1 MQFSDLLAAISTHA
15 IRLQTEEGDLIILGD
30 DEALDETLWDQLI
43 AHKPRLLQLVA
54 EHGGDWLSPAYRIT
68 PDMLPLVNLDQPAI
82 DRIVA
87 AIPGGAANV
96 QDIYPLAPLQEGML
110 YHHLSAAQG
119 DPYVLHAQFV
129 FDSRSRLDA
138 FAQALQWVIDRHDIL
153 RTSMVWERLDE
164 PLQVV
169 WRKAR
174 LACEEARF
182 DSGDRLAQLLAR
194 YDARTYRM
202 DLGQA
207 PLLRL
212 VFADDPANQ
221 RVVAMLLFHHT
232 ILDHTALDLVRH
244 EIQRYLAGEQAQAA
258 APVAF
263 RSYIAQV
270 RHGVSEQAHEAF
282 FRDMLADVDEPT
294 LPFGLQDVQG
304 DGQGIDEARIPV
316 DNSLS
321 RRLRS
326 LARPLGVSV
335 ASLMHLALARV
346 LGVVSGR
353 ETVVF
358 GTVMLG
364 RMGAGEGGE
373 RALGMFINTLPLRVD
388 VGGQGVRAAVKV
400 THERLTRLLDHEH
413 ASLALAQ
420 RCSGVAAPTPLFSA
434 MLNYRHSAAN
444 DMAAVIEVA
453 EGIQVLGAEE
463 RTNYPLTVN
472 VDDLGEDFAL
482 TVMVDASIDAQRVA
496 GYLHTALES
505 LADALEQR
513 PDMPLRGLN
522 ILPEAERHTLL
533 HTLNYCA
540 THYADTALI
549 HQQVETHAAAQ
560 PEAIAVRFEQQRLT
574 YRQLNE
580 RANQVAHALLVQGV
594 APDSRVAIC
603 VERGPQMIIGLLGI
617 LKAGA
622 GYVPI
627 DPAYPQERIA
637 YTLADSQPVAVLVQ
651 ANTRHLVGELA
662 QVDLDNLGQASILN
676 PRLHLSPANL
686 AYVIYTSGSTGQPK
700 GVMIEHRQVA
710 RLFSA
715 TRQWFGFNQHDVW
728 ALFHSFAFDF
738 SVWEIWGALMHGGQL
753 LIVPQLVSRSP
764 DECYALLCDA
774 EVSILNQTP
783 SAFRQLIAA
792 QGHSA
797 QSHSLRQVIFGGEA
811 LEPGMLKPWYA
822 RAVNAGT
829 QLVNMYGITET
840 TVHVTYRALQAA
852 DAQLVGVSPIGVRIP
867 DLQLYVLD
875 EQREPLPLGVV
886 GELYVG
892 GAGVARGYLNREALN
907 AERFLADPATGL
919 RMYKTGDLGRLLA
932 DGSVEYLGR
941 NDDQVK
947 IRGFRIELG
956 EIQAHLAS
964 ASGVRDAVVIAR
976 EDEPGDK
983 RLVAYVITEG
993 EPSVAA
999 LRDHLLL
1006 SLAEHM
1012 VPSAFV
1018 RLDKLPLTT
1027 NGKLDRKALP
1037 APDADALARRGY
1049 APPQGAVEN
1058 AIATIWQELLKL
1070 EQVGRDDNFFELGGH
1085 SLLAVK
1091 LIERMRQVELSADV
1105 RVLFGQ
1111 PTLAALAA
1119 AVGGQREVQVP
1130 ANLIEEHTEQIT
1142 PGMLPLVELDQAA
1155 IDHIIQSVP
1164 GGVANVQDIYGL
1176 APLQAGILYHHLATT
1191 DGDPYVLQVQLRFN
1205 DQGAVDGFI
1214 QALHSVIERND
1225 ILRTAILWEGLEE
1238 PVQVVLRQAPLAV
1251 ERMDSQGTD
1260 ALAHLQQRFDPR
1272 HYRLDLSRASLMRL
1286 AYAEEAGGFVGILLL
1301 HHILLDHTA
1310 LQVLVEEMSAS
1321 LSGNSA
1327 QLPDA
1332 VQYRAYVAQARLGLS
1347 QAQHEAFFG
1356 EMLGDIDEPTLAFG
1370 LQDVNGDGSGIH
1382 EARLPLEPALNL
1394 GLREQARQLGVS
1406 TASLVHL
1413 AWAQVLGQ
1421 VSGQQEVVF
1430 GTVLLGRMQGGEG
1443 ADRALGMFINTL
1455 PLRVSL
1461 GVVGVQAGVR
1471 ATHARLAQLL
1481 GHEHASLSLAQR
1493 CSGVPGSLPLFSTL
1507 LNYRHSAPDE
1517 APGDSP
1523 FAAFGIQ
1530 ILSSEER
1537 SNYPLVLN
1545 VDDLGTGFTLTVQGV
1560 ATLDVQRVGD
1570 YMLTALRN
1578 LVSALQHAP
1587 TTALHKVSI
1596 VPPAERRQ
1604 LLQGFNASAREYPSQ
1619 FTVAQLFEAQ
1629 VLARPEAIALV
1640 HGQRS
1645 LSYRD
1650 LNRRANRLAHHLI
1663 SRGVQPGEPVAL
1675 ALPRSIDLIVSQLAV
1690 LKCAAVYVPLDVN
1703 APLER
1708 RTFMVQDSGAHQVL
1722 ENLAELDLEDLPADN
1737 PGLTQSAQDVAYI
1750 MYTSGSTGTPKGVL
1764 VPHRGIT
1771 RLVINNG
1778 YADFNASDRVA
1789 FASNPAFDASTMDV
1803 WGALLNGG
1811 QVQVIDHATLLDPLA
1826 FGAELQGATVLFV
1839 TTALFNQYVQLIPAA
1854 LAGLRILLCGGER
1867 ADPTAFRSLLARAP
1881 ALRLVHCYGPTET
1894 TTYATTYEVREV
1906 GTDTD
1911 SVPVGRPISNTQIYV
1926 LDAQLQPV
1934 PLGITG
1940 EICIGGD
1947 GVAKGYLNRPELTAE
1962 KFVSNPFVDQ
1972 PGALMYRTGDLGR
1985 WSVDGLLECLGRNDD
2000 QVKIRGFRIE
2010 LGEIESRLANC
2021 PGIQEV
2027 AVLARED
2034 VPGDKRLVAYFTW
2047 ADTDLGID
2055 QVHAYLQG
2063 QLPDYMLPSAY
2074 MPLASLP
2081 LTNNGKLDR
2090 KALPIPD
2097 QAALLSRGYEAPQG
2111 EVETLLAQIWQDVLK
2126 LERVGRHDH
2135 FFELGGHSL
2144 LAVSLIERMR
2154 QVGLS
2159 ADVRVLFSQPSLAAL
2174 AAAVGSGREIVVP
2187 ANGIPAGCT
2196 QITPSML
2203 SLVQLTPDAIARIV
2217 ANVPGGA
2224 ANVQDI
2230 YPLAPLQEGIL
2241 YHHISAEQGDPY
2253 LLQSRMAFDSL
2264 ERLHGFM
2271 GALQQV
2277 VARHDILRTG
2287 VVWEGLDSPVQ
2298 VVWREARLVVQ
2309 EVHLDPA
2316 DGGIIEQLH
2325 ARFDARHYRLDITQA
2340 PLLRMVYAQD
2350 PVLDRVAAIL
2360 LFHHLALDH
2369 TAMEVVGQEMRACM
2383 LDQASALPEPAPFR
2397 NYVAQA
2403 RLGVSVAEHEQ
2414 FFRDML
2420 ADVDEPTLPFGL
2432 QDVQG
2437 DGRAIE
2443 EAGLQLDAELAQR
2456 VRQQARQLGVSAASL
2471 MHLAWA
2477 QVLGLVSGRDDVVF
2491 GTVLMGRMQAG
2502 DGADRAL
2509 GMFINTLPLRVDVAA
2524 AATAAVKATHARLS
2538 ALLGHEHASLALAQR
2553 CSGVPTS
2560 TPLFSALLNYRHSN
2574 PGEMA
2579 RDGHGIWEGVQL
2591 LGGEER
2597 SNYPLTL
2604 SVDDLGAGFGLSVL
2618 ALPQIGAQRLCDY
2631 MHSAVAQLVATLES
2645 APHHALNQLPILP
2658 TAERETLLREFN
2670 ATAHDFPLGQT
2681 VHGAFEV
2688 QAERQPHAIAVQ
2700 QGSDVLTY
2708 QQLNQRANQLAHHLL
2723 ELGVQPDDRV
2733 ALCCRRGPQMLVG
2746 LLGILKAGA
2755 GYVPIDPAYPA
2766 ERIAYLLQDS
2776 APVAVLAET
2785 STRDLL
2791 GPVAMVDLHDPRWQ
2805 HHAVS
2810 NPQVATLTPAHLAYV
2825 IYTSGSTG
2833 QPKGVMVEHR
2843 TVENLVH
2850 WHCEAFGL
2858 NAVSHTSSVAGFG
2871 FDAMAWETWPALC
2884 IGATLHLPP
2893 AEVGNENL
2901 DELLAWWLAQPLD
2914 VSFLPTPVAEYAFS
2928 QPLQHPTL
2936 RILLIGGDRLR
2947 QFTQKRRFAVINN
2960 YGPTEATVVATS
2972 GRVRAWQ
2979 ALHIGRPIANA
2990 TSYVLDAQQRPVPVG
3005 VTGELYVGG
3014 SGVARGYL
3022 NRPDLTAERFLQD
3035 PFNEGRMYR
3044 TGDLVRWLPDGNL
3057 EYLGRNDDQVKVR
3070 GVRVELG
3077 EIESRLAA
3085 LEGVEQAVVLVR
3097 EGRLLAWFTE
3107 QQPLDIQT
3115 LRAQLHAQ
3123 LPDALVPVAYM
3134 RLDLLPLTANGKLDR
3149 KALPDPDQ
3157 CALLSREYQAPQGE
3171 VETALA
3177 RIWAEVLQVQQVGRH
3192 DHFFE
3197 LGGHSLLAV
3206 SLIERMRQVGLS
3218 ADVRVLFSQPTLAAL
3233 AAAVGSGREVQVPA
3247 NRISADCQRITPDM
3261 LSLVTLD
3268 QSTIDQAVAQ
3278 VPGGAANVQDIYP
3291 LAPLQ
3296 EGIFYHYLTA
3306 EQGDP
3311 YLLQSHLA
3319 FDSVERLQ
3327 AVVRALQQV
3336 IDRHDILRTAVVWE
3350 GLAQPLQVVWRRAAL
3365 SVQEL
3370 HLQGDVL
3377 AGLHERFD
3385 ARRYRLP
3392 VSQAPL
3398 IRLMYAQDLANQRVV
3413 AVLLYHHIALDHTAF
3428 DVVLREMQ
3436 GYLLGHGV
3444 PTAAPMPYRNYVA
3457 QARLGVSE
3465 QEHEAFFRAM
3475 LADVDEP
3482 TLPFG
3487 LQDVRGDGFD
3497 IQEHSLRLDSDLNR
3511 RLRAQ
3516 ARLLGVSTASLFHL
3530 AWGQVLAATSGR
3542 QSVVFGTVL
3551 VGRMQGGEGADR
3563 ALGVFINTLPLRLDI
3578 DDQGARAAVRATH
3591 ARLTQLLGHE
3601 HASLALAQ
3609 RCSGV
3614 AAPAPLFSSM
3624 LNYRH
3629 RGAATRSAD
3638 AHLAWEGMQ
3647 TLVNDGRT
3655 NYPLTLNVDDL
3666 GDGYAITA
3674 LAQVDAQRVCGYMQ
3688 TALSGLV
3695 EALEQAP
3702 SQGLNRLPVMGP
3714 EERHKLLVEFNATS
3728 VGYNLDQTLHSL
3740 FEAQVLR
3747 TPQAVAVK
3755 AGEHS
3760 LSYQQLNER
3769 ANRLAHHLQEMGVQ
3783 PDSRVGIC
3791 VERGL
3796 DMVIGL
3802 LAILKA
3808 GGGYVPL
3815 DPAYPQERLAYM
3827 LQDSAPVVVLA
3838 QGATRALLGDVALI
3852 DLDHSTWH
3860 QQPATNPHVPG
3871 LTARHQAYVIY
3882 TSGSTGQPKGVINE
3896 HAGVVNRLLWMQDA
3910 YGLQADDAVL
3920 QKTPFSFDVSV
3931 WEFFWPL
3938 FTGARLVMAHP
3949 GGHKEPA
3956 YLCEVIEAEQITTLH
3971 FVPSMLDVF
3980 LAHGDVSQAAGLV
3993 RVMCSGEAL
4002 PGSLVRRFKQQLP
4015 GIGLYNLYGPTEAAV
4030 DVTAWNCARPD
4041 VPDNTPIGKP
4051 IANTRLYVLDG
4062 QLQPVPLGV
4071 VGELFIGGVQVARGY
4086 LNRPELT
4093 AERFLD
4099 DPFSPGRMYRTGD
4112 VGRYL
4117 PDGTIEYLG
4126 RNDDQVKIRGL
4137 RIELGEIQARLVEH
4151 PAVKDAV
4158 VVAREERLVAYYT
4171 GVPTDI
4177 ESLRAQLLQH
4187 LPDFMVP
4194 ALFVHLDALPLS
4206 PNGKL
4211 DRKALP
4217 APGMDAL
4224 RVREYEAPEGD
4235 TEILL
4240 ARLWAE
4246 LLKVER
4252 VGRHDNFFELG
4263 GHSLLA
4269 VSLIG
4274 RLRQEGM
4281 DADVRALFEQ
4291 PTLAGYAAM
4300 TERMEIVL

>member
-1 MQFSDLLAAISTHA
+1 MQFSELLAAISTHA
-15 IRLQTEEGDLIILGD
+15 IRLQREEDDLIVLGD
-30 DEALDETLWDQLI
+30 DEALDDALWDQLI
-43 AHKPRLLQLVA
+43 AHKPRLLTLVT

-68 PDMLPLVNLDQPAI
+68 PDMVPLVNLDQLAI

-129 FDSRSRLDA
+129 FDSRARLAA
-138 FAQALQWVIDRHDIL
+138 FVEALQWVIDRHDIL
-153 RTSMVWERLDE
+153 RTSMAWERLDE

-169 WRKAR
+169 WRKAT
-174 LACEEARF
+174 LACEEAHF
-182 DSGDRLAQLLAR
+182 SGGDALDRLLTR

-232 ILDHTALDLVRH
+232 ILDHTALDVVRH
-244 EIQRYLAGEQAQAA
+244 EIQLYLAGQQDQAPE
-258 APVAF
+258 PVAF
-263 RSYIAQV
+263 RRYIAQV

-282 FRDMLADVDEPT
+282 FREMLADIDEPT

-304 DGQGIDEARIPV
+304 DGLGIDEARISV
-316 DNSLS
+316 DSDLS

-335 ASLMHLALARV
+335 ASLLHLAMARV

-353 ETVVF
+353 DAVVF

-388 VGGQGVRAAVKV
+388 VGAQGVRAGVQA
-400 THERLTRLLDHEH
+400 THARLTALLEHEH

-434 MLNYRHSAAN
+434 MLNYRHSAAG

-482 TVMVDASIDAQRVA
+482 TVMVDGNIGAQRVA
-496 GYLHTALES
+496 SYLHTALES
-505 LADALEQR
+505 LAQALEHH
-513 PDMPLRGLN
+513 PDTPLDRLA
-522 ILPEAERHTLL
+522 ILPDEERHHLL
-533 HTLNYCA
+533 HSLNPSPR
-540 THYADTALI
+540 TYADSALI
-549 HQQVETHAAAQ
+549 HQQVELQAAAQ
-560 PEAIAVRFEQQRLT
+560 PEAIALRFDQQRLS

-580 RANQVAHALLVQGV
+580 RANQVAHRLLAQGIR
-594 APDSRVAIC
+594 PDDRVAIC
-603 VERGPQMIIGLLGI
+603 VERGPEMIIGLLGI

-627 DPAYPQERIA
+627 DPAYPLERIA
-637 YTLADSQPVAVLVQ
+637 YTLRDSQPLAVLVQ

-662 QVDLDNLGQASILN
+662 PIDLNGLRGESIVN
-676 PRLHLSPANL
+676 PHVMLDSHNL

-700 GVMIEHRQVA
+700 GVMVEHRQVA

-715 TRQWFGFNQHDVW
+715 TEHWFGFNRNDVW

-738 SVWEIWGALMHGGQL
+738 SVWEIWGALLHGGQL
-753 LIVPQLVSRSP
+753 LIVPQLLSRSP
-764 DECYALLCDA
+764 DECYTLLCEA
-774 EVSILNQTP
+774 GVSILNQTP
-783 SAFRQLIAA
+783 SAFRQLLAA
-792 QGHSA
+792 QGDSPQA
-797 QSHSLRQVIFGGEA
+797 HSLRQVIFGGEA

-822 RAVNAGT
+822 RAINAGT

-840 TVHVTYRALQAA
+840 TVHVTYRALEAA
-852 DAQLVGVSPIGVRIP
+852 DAQLVGVSPIGGPIP

-875 EQREPLPLGVV
+875 AHHEPLPVGVV

-892 GAGVARGYLNREALN
+892 GAGVARGYLNRDGLT
-907 AERFLADPATGL
+907 AERFLSDPATGL
-919 RMYKTGDLGRLLA
+919 RMYRTGDLGRRLA

-956 EIQAHLAS
+956 EIQARLAS
-964 ASGVRDAVVIAR
+964 AQGVRDAVVIAR
-976 EDEPGDK
+976 EDQPGDK
-983 RLVAYVITEG
+983 RLVAYVIAEG
-993 EPSVAA
+993 DTRVAA

-1018 RLDKLPLTT
+1018 LLERFPLTT

-1037 APDADALARRGY
+1037 APDADAVARRSY
-1049 APPQGAVEN
+1049 QAPRGHVET
-1058 AIATIWQELLKL
+1058 AIAGIWQDLLKL
-1070 EQVGRDDNFFELGGH
+1070 DRIGRDDHFFELGGH

-1091 LIERMRQVELSADV
+1091 LIERMRQVNLSADV

-1119 AVGGQREVQVP
+1119 AVGGQAEVQVP
-1130 ANLIEEHTEQIT
+1130 ANPIHAHSQVIT
-1142 PGMLPLVELDQAA
+1142 PDMLPLIDLDQAA
-1155 IDHIIQSVP
+1155 IDHILHNVP
-1164 GGVANVQDIYGL
+1164 GGIGNVQDIYAL

-1191 DGDPYVLQVQLRFN
+1191 DGDPYVLQVQLGFD
-1205 DQGAVDGFI
+1205 DQAAVDAFI
-1214 QALHSVIERND
+1214 LALQSVIERND
-1225 ILRTAILWEGLEE
+1225 ILRTAILWEGLDV
-1238 PVQVVLRQAPLAV
+1238 PAQVVCRQAPLAV
-1251 ERMDSQGTD
+1251 ERIEAPGVD

-1286 AYAEEAGGFVGILLL
+1286 AYAEDQGRFVGILLL

-1310 LQVLVEEMSAS
+1310 LQVLVQEMSAS
-1321 LSGNSA
+1321 LAGCSA

-1332 VQYRAYVAQARLGLS
+1332 VQYRNYVAQARLGVS
-1347 QAQHEAFFG
+1347 QARHEAFFS
-1356 EMLGDIDEPTLAFG
+1356 EMLGDIDAPTLAFG
-1370 LQDVNGDGSGIH
+1370 LQDVNGDGSGIV
-1382 EARLPLEPALNL
+1382 EAHLPLEPALSL

-1413 AWAQVLGQ
+1413 AWAHVLGQ

-1455 PLRVSL
+1455 PLRVSV
-1461 GVVGVQAGVR
+1461 GTVGVQAAVR
-1471 ATHARLAQLL
+1471 ATHARLADLL
-1481 GHEHASLSLAQR
+1481 VHEHAPLSLAQR

-1507 LNYRHSAPDE
+1507 LNYRHSAPAD

-1523 FAAFGIQ
+1523 FAASGIR

-1545 VDDLGTGFTLTVQGV
+1545 VDDLGSGFALTVQGV
-1560 ATLDVQRVGD
+1560 ASLDARRVGD
-1570 YMLTALRN
+1570 YMLTALRH
-1578 LVSALQHAP
+1578 LVTALQQAP
-1587 TTALHKVSI
+1587 TTPMLAVSI
-1596 VPPAERRQ
+1596 VPPAERNQ
-1604 LLQGFNASAREYPSQ
+1604 LLVDFNATARDYPSQ
-1619 FTVAQLFEAQ
+1619 LTVPQLFEAQ
-1629 VLARPEAIALV
+1629 VLARPEAVAAVQGPL
-1640 HGQRS
+1640 S

-1663 SRGVQPGEPVAL
+1663 SQGVQPGESVAI
-1675 ALPRSIDLIVSQLAV
+1675 ALPRSLDLLICQLAI
-1690 LKCAAVYVPLDVN
+1690 LKCGAVYVPLDIN

-1708 RTFMVQDSGAHQVL
+1708 QALIVQDSGAQRVLNTLADLNLEAQSPHNPQVL
-1722 ENLAELDLEDLPADN
+1722 
-1737 PGLTQSAQDVAYI
+1737 QSSESVAYI
-1750 MYTSGSTGTPKGVL
+1750 LYTSGSTGAPKGVQ
-1764 VPHRGIT
+1764 VPHRAIS
-1771 RLVINNG
+1771 RLVLNNG
-1778 YADFNASDRVA
+1778 YAEFNPRDRVA
-1789 FASNPAFDASTMDV
+1789 FASNPAFDASTLEV
-1803 WGALLNGG
+1803 WAPLLNGG
-1811 QVQVIDHATLLDPLA
+1811 CVVVVEQAVLLSQAALASLLQEQAISVLWMTAGLFHQYADALMPVLAQLRYLIVGGDVLDPLVIDR
-1826 FGAELQGATVLFV
+1826 VLKHGK
-1839 TTALFNQYVQLIPAA
+1839 P
-1854 LAGLRILLCGGER
+1854 RHLLNG
-1867 ADPTAFRSLLARAP
+1867 
-1881 ALRLVHCYGPTET
+1881 YGPTE
-1894 TTYATTYEVREV
+1894 ATTFATTHEITQV
-1906 GTDTD
+1906 GEGGI
-1911 SVPVGRPISNTQIYV
+1911 PIGRPIANAQAYV
-1926 LDAQLQPV
+1926 LDAHRQLL
-1934 PLGITG
+1934 PLGVVG
-1940 EICIGGD
+1940 ELYIGGA
-1947 GVAKGYLNRPELTAE
+1947 GVATGYLNQPQLTAQ
-1962 KFVSNPFVDQ
+1962 KFVPNPF
-1972 PGALMYRTGDLGR
+1972 GEGLLYRTGDLAC
-1985 WSVDGLLECLGRNDD
+1985 WQADGTLLYRGRNDL

-2010 LGEIESRLANC
+2010 PGEIEACLAAFA
-2021 PGIQEV
+2021 GV
-2027 AVLARED
+2027 THAVVLVRED
-2034 VPGDKRLVAYFTW
+2034 EPGDKRLVAYYT
-2047 ADTDLGID
+2047 ADAPLPIEALRA
-2055 QVHAYLQG
+2055 HLQG
-2063 QLPDYMLPSAY
+2063 RLPDYMVPSAY
-2074 MPLASLP
+2074 VWLALLP
-2081 LTNNGKLDR
+2081 LTANGKLDR
-2090 KALPIPD
+2090 KGLPVPD
-2097 QAALLSRGYEAPQG
+2097 AGALLSRGYEAPEG

-2126 LERVGRHDH
+2126 LDRVGRHDH

-2154 QVGLS
+2154 QAGLS
-2159 ADVRVLFSQPSLAAL
+2159 TDVRVLFNQPSLAAL
-2174 AAAVGSGREIVVP
+2174 AAAVGSGREIAVP

-2196 QITPSML
+2196 RIVPSML
-2203 SLVQLTPDAIARIV
+2203 TLVSLDQAAIDRVV
-2217 ANVPGGA
+2217 ASVPGGA

-2264 ERLHGFM
+2264 ERLQRFM

-2277 VARHDILRTG
+2277 AARHDILRTS

-2298 VVWREARLVVQ
+2298 VVWREAPLVVQ
-2309 EVHLDPA
+2309 AIDLDPA
-2316 DGGIIEQLH
+2316 HGDILEQLH
-2325 ARFDARHYRLDITQA
+2325 GRFDARHYRLDITQA
-2340 PLLRMVYAQD
+2340 PLLRMVYAPD
-2350 PVLDRVAAIL
+2350 PANRRVAAIL

-2369 TAMEVVGQEMRACM
+2369 TAMAVVGREMDAF
-2383 LDQASALPEPAPFR
+2383 LFNQAQDLPLAAPFR

-2403 RLGVSVAEHEQ
+2403 RLGVSVDEHEQ
-2414 FFRDML
+2414 FFRAML
-2420 ADVDEPTLPFGL
+2420 AEVDEPTLPFGV

-2443 EAGLQLDAELAQR
+2443 EAEQAVDAALAKR
-2456 VRQQARQLGVSAASL
+2456 LREQARLRGVSAASL

-2477 QVLGLVSGRDDVVF
+2477 LVLGRVCGRDEVVF

-2509 GMFINTLPLRVDVAA
+2509 GMFINTLPLKVDVAA
-2524 AATAAVKATHARLS
+2524 DAVAALKATHGRLS

-2553 CSGVPTS
+2553 CSGVAAS
-2560 TPLFSALLNYRHSN
+2560 TPLFSALLNYRHSH

-2604 SVDDLGAGFGLSVL
+2604 SVDDLGEGFGLSVL
-2618 ALPQIGAQRLCDY
+2618 ALPRIGAGRVCAY
-2631 MHSAVAQLVATLES
+2631 MANAIEQLVDTLENT
-2645 APHHALNQLPILP
+2645 PHTALDQLDILP
-2658 TAERETLLREFN
+2658 ASERETLLREFN
-2670 ATAHDFPLGQT
+2670 ATVADFPTGHT
-2681 VHGAFEV
+2681 VHGAFEI
-2688 QAERQPHAIAVQ
+2688 QAERQPHAIAVVQ
-2700 QGSDVLTY
+2700 DGTSLTY
-2708 QQLNQRANQLAHHLL
+2708 RQLNQRANQLAHHLL
-2723 ELGVQPDDRV
+2723 AQGVQPDDRV

-2766 ERIAYLLQDS
+2766 ARIAYLLQDS
-2776 APVAVLAET
+2776 APVAVLAEA
-2785 STRDLL
+2785 STRELL
-2791 GPVAMVDLHDPRWQ
+2791 GNVASIDLHER
-2805 HHAVS
+2805 HHPDVS
-2810 NPQVATLTPAHLAYV
+2810 NPQIADLTPAHLAYV

-2843 TVENLVH
+2843 SVENLVH

-2858 NAVSHTSSVAGFG
+2858 SAISHTSSVAGFG
-2871 FDAMAWETWPALC
+2871 FDAMAWEVWPALC
-2884 IGATLHLPP
+2884 VGATLHLPP
-2893 AEVGNENL
+2893 SELGNEQI
-2901 DELLAWWLAQPLD
+2901 DDLLAWWLAQPLD

-2928 QPLQHPTL
+2928 QDLHHPTL
-2936 RILLIGGDRLR
+2936 RLLLIGGDRLR
-2947 QFTQKRRFAVINN
+2947 QFSQERRFAVINN

-2972 GRVRAWQ
+2972 GRVRAGQ

-2990 TSYVLDAQQRPVPVG
+2990 CVYVLDEHLRPVPVG
-3005 VTGELYVGG
+3005 VAGELYVGG

-3022 NRPDLTAERFLQD
+3022 NRAQMTAERFLQD
-3035 PFNEGRMYR
+3035 PFNAGRMYR
-3044 TGDLVRWLPDGNL
+3044 TGDQVRWLPDGNL
-3057 EYLGRNDDQVKVR
+3057 EYLGRNDEQVKIR

-3077 EIESRLAA
+3077 EIESCLAA
-3085 LEGVEQAVVLVR
+3085 LPGVGEAVVLVR
-3097 EGRLLAWFTE
+3097 EGRMVAWFTE
-3107 QQPLDIQT
+3107 HHPLSIES
-3115 LRAQLHAQ
+3115 LREQLQAH
-3123 LPDALVPVAYM
+3123 LPQALVPVAYV
-3134 RLDLLPLTANGKLDR
+3134 RLDVLPLTANGKLDR
-3149 KALPDPDQ
+3149 QALPAPDQ
-3157 CALLSREYQAPQGE
+3157 AAVLSRDYEAPLGA
-3171 VETALA
+3171 VETTLA
-3177 RIWAEVLQVQQVGRH
+3177 RLWAEVLQVEQVGRH

-3247 NRISADCQRITPDM
+3247 NRIPADCQRITPDL

-3268 QSTIDQAVAQ
+3268 QSSLDQIVSC

-3296 EGIFYHYLTA
+3296 EGILYHHLTA
-3306 EQGDP
+3306 GQGDP

-3319 FDSVERLQ
+3319 FDRIERLHAFAQ
-3327 AVVRALQQV
+3327 ALQQV
-3336 IDRHDILRTAVVWE
+3336 IDRHDILRTGVVWE
-3350 GLAQPLQVVWRRAAL
+3350 GLVQPLQVVWRKARL
-3365 SVQEL
+3365 PLEHL

-3385 ARRYRLP
+3385 ARRYRLDI
-3392 VSQAPL
+3392 SQAPL
-3398 IRLMYAQDLANQRVV
+3398 IRLAYAEDPANQRVV

-3436 GYLLGHGV
+3436 GYLLGHPA

-3465 QEHEAFFRAM
+3465 QEHEAFFRDM
-3475 LADVDEP
+3475 LGDVDEP

-3487 LQDVRGDGFD
+3487 LQDVRGDGSA
-3497 IQEHSLRLDSDLNR
+3497 IEAHSLQLDSDLNR

-3542 QSVVFGTVL
+3542 HSVVFGTVL
-3551 VGRMQGGEGADR
+3551 VGRLQGGEGADR

-3578 DDQGARAAVRATH
+3578 DAQGVRAAVRTTH
-3591 ARLTQLLGHE
+3591 ARLSALLGHE

-3614 AAPAPLFSSM
+3614 AAPTPLFSSM

-3629 RGAATRSAD
+3629 RGAATRSQD
-3638 AHLAWEGMQ
+3638 AQHAWEGMQ

-3666 GDGYAITA
+3666 GDGYDVTA
-3674 LAQVDAQRVCGYMQ
+3674 LAHVDAQRICGYMQ
-3688 TALSGLV
+3688 VALAGLV

-3702 SQGLNRLPVMGP
+3702 HQALHRLPILGA
-3714 EERHKLLVEFNATS
+3714 EELQKLLVEFNATE
-3728 VGYNLDQTLHSL
+3728 VNYPLDQTLHGL
-3740 FEAQVLR
+3740 FEAQVMR
-3747 TPQAVAVK
+3747 TPDAVAVK
-3755 AGEHS
+3755 AHEQQ
-3760 LSYQQLNER
+3760 LTYRQLNER
-3769 ANRLAHHLQEMGVQ
+3769 ANRLAHHLREWGVQ
-3783 PDSRVGIC
+3783 PESRVGIC
-3791 VERGL
+3791 LERGL
-3796 DMVIGL
+3796 DMLIGL
-3802 LAILKA
+3802 FAILKA

-3815 DPAYPQERLAYM
+3815 DPTYPLERIAYM
-3827 LQDSAPVVVLA
+3827 LDDSAPVVVLA
-3838 QGATRALLGDVALI
+3838 QRATRGVLGEVPVI
-3852 DLDHSTWH
+3852 DLDQPTWQH
-3860 QQPATNPHVPG
+3860 QSASNPEVPG
-3871 LTARHQAYVIY
+3871 LTAGNQAYVIY

-3910 YGLQADDAVL
+3910 YGLKAHDAVL

-3938 FTGARLVMAHP
+3938 FTGARLVMARP
-3949 GGHKEPA
+3949 GGHKDPA
-3956 YLCEVIEAEQITTLH
+3956 YLCAVIEAERITTLH

-3980 LAHGDVSQAAGLV
+3980 LAHGDVSHAAGLQQ
-3993 RVMCSGEAL
+3993 VMCSGEAL

-4041 VPDNTPIGKP
+4041 AADNTPIGKP

-4093 AERFLD
+4093 AERFLK
-4099 DPFSPGRMYRTGD
+4099 DPFTPGRLYRTGD
-4112 VGRYL
+4112 LGRYL
-4117 PDGTIEYLG
+4117 PDGNIEYLG

-4137 RIELGEIQARLVEH
+4137 RIELGEIQARLLEH
-4151 PAVKDAV
+4151 PQVNEAA
-4158 VVAREERLVAYYT
+4158 VVAREDRLVAYYT
-4171 GVPTDI
+4171 GTPADI
-4177 ESLRAQLLQH
+4177 EQLRAHLLQH

-4217 APGMDAL
+4217 APGMQAL
-4224 RVREYEAPEGD
+4224 QGREYQAPEGD

-4246 LLKVER
+4246 LLNVER
-4252 VGRHDNFFELG
+4252 VGRLDNFFELG

-4281 DADVRALFEQ
+4281 EADVRALFEQ